1 MQCMWP
7 GWRWCQQC
15 LFDRRDW
22 RIKTC
27 TVRGYEILAPF
38 WIGSGKESFKA
49 GLGLDLRGM
58 DLPDFTVVEKKP
70 CLKNDLESNVY
81 DLLRRVGLV
90 DGCHVFG
97 GIFYLID
104 ECFDGV
110 VGVVGGV

>member
-1 MQCMWP
+1 MWP

-38 WIGSGKESFKA
+38 WIGSGNESFKA

-58 DLPDFTVVEKKP
+58 DLPDFTVVEEKT